1 MKNNTDTIY
10 INRILDGDTG
20 AFKFLVEKYQN
31 MVYTLAL
38 KITGNRE
45 EAEDAAQEIFLK
57 CYRSLRSYNN
67 QAAFATWLYRIAY
80 NHAVDT
86 VKKNKGK
93 WYKEI
98 TEGDTEQSET
108 ETHSLDEKIDLKEI
122 RVLMKDTIHRLS
134 PDDQVIV
141 ALYYYEEL
149 PLRDIAEIMGIK
161 ENNVK
166 IKLYR
171 IRSKLMEMLQS
182 KNEIISILNL

>member
-1 MKNNTDTIY
+1 LKNNTDTIY

-31 MVYTLAL
+31 MVFTLAL

-67 QAAFATWLYRIAY
+67 QAAFATWLYRITY
-80 NHAVDT
+80 NHAVDAI
-86 VKKNKGK
+86 KKNKRK
-93 WYKEI
+93 YFTEI
-98 TEGDTEQSET
+98 TEGDIEQGET
-108 ETHSLDEKIDLKEI
+108 EIHSFDEKIDLKEI
-122 RVLMKDTIHRLS
+122 RVLLKDAIHRLS

-141 ALYYYEEL
+141 TLYYYDEL
-149 PLRDIAEIMGIK
+149 SLRDIAEIMGIK

-166 IKLYR
+166 IKLHR
-171 IRSKLMEMLQS
+171 IRSKMLELLQS